1 MRSSAADRRP
11 DPLVHPAD
19 FRGPEGDAFRPEWLA
34 LAVPA
39 LLDARVQERFSAT
52 IGLEIG
58 DAPFRLRATP
68 EGFEVGLCDD
78 GALDATV
85 RAGPA
90 YILALAAGALTLS
103 EARAFGAID
112 IEGDEVVVRAVF
124 AA

>member
-1 MRSSAADRRP
+1 MGCAARQPIEGLIRWST
-11 DPLVHPAD
+11 PLMV
-19 FRGPEGDAFRPEWLA
+19 RGPEGDAYRPEWLA

-85 RAGPA
+85 RAGPRL
-90 YILALAAGALTLS
+90 YP
-103 EARAFGAID
+103 RFGC
-112 IEGDEVVVRAVF
+112 RCPHPQ
-124 AA
+124 